1 MQHSN
6 RRSSSQLSV
15 CCSTC
20 LGVNTEK
27 KLDRGEKQIPSL
39 FSFTFDLI
47 MTTTTIRIDFSLKRE
62 VFSVVIGGELYDIK
76 CRIRTDI
83 CR

>member
-1 MQHSN
+1 
-6 RRSSSQLSV
+6 
-15 CCSTC
+15 
-20 LGVNTEK
+20 
-27 KLDRGEKQIPSL
+27 
-39 FSFTFDLI
+39 